1 MERLCG
7 LLNELL
13 AETPVRVETRDF
25 EGLEIDDQTK
35 TSLIIINS
43 SVEDDPS
50 LLSDN
55 PHAQY
60 AIADAVASAAERAG
74 LDRSS
79 AILFGEWLGTMVGG
93 WSTRFSETPVL
104 ELDRI
109 FSVAA
114 FNDPAITTRV
124 YLAPTLAEFRSK
136 VLAETQK
143 GVAAVWQHLKQRSAE
158 G

>member
-13 AETPVRVETRDF
+13 AETPVRVASEDF
-25 EGLEIDDQTK
+25 EKLQIDDQTK
-35 TSLIIINS
+35 TSLLLINS

-60 AIADAVASAAERAG
+60 AIADAIASAAERAG

-79 AILFGEWLGTMVGG
+79 ALLFGEWLGTMVGG
-93 WSTRFSETPVL
+93 WSTRFSETPIL

-114 FNDPAITTRV
+114 FNDPTITTRV

-136 VLAETQK
+136 VLTETQK
-143 GVAAVWQHLKQRSAE
+143 GIAAVWWHLKSKER
-158 G
+158 

>member
-13 AETPVRVETRDF
+13 AETPVRVASKDF
-25 EGLEIDDQTK
+25 EELEIDDQTK
-35 TSLIIINS
+35 TSLLLINS

-60 AIADAVASAAERAG
+60 AIADAIAAAAERAG

-79 AILFGEWLGTMVGG
+79 AILFGEWLGTMIGG
-93 WSTRFSETPVL
+93 WSTRFSETPIL
-104 ELDRI
+104 ELDRL

-114 FNDPAITTRV
+114 FSDPAMTTRV

-143 GVAAVWQHLKQRSAE
+143 GVAAVWRHLKEQAC
-158 G
+158 